1 MRLQAGMKALVLGLG
16 VSGRSVVRFLRGQGL
31 EVAVSEHR
39 PMDRLT
45 AGELELVET
54 MDVRLETG
62 GHSGRYLADADLVV
76 AGPGVP
82 LDLDI
87 LARARQRRIPVLG
100 ELALAAGR
108 FPAPVIAVTGSNGKT
123 TVTGLIGELLETAGF
138 RVFVG
143 GNIGTPLLD
152 FFAGPGQ
159 ADFVVL
165 ELSSFQLELARDFR
179 ANIGLLLNITPDHL
193 DRHGSMERYAA
204 AKYRI
209 FAGQQEGDVAILGAD
224 DALVM
229 AADTGR
235 AARRTFGRAAGGDAV
250 VSGSRVLVPGQ
261 GEALSFDLAGTRLD
275 SAVNRLNAAAA
286 ILAAQAAGCGV
297 AAIQQGLRRYRP
309 PQHRMSLV
317 GNRDGVRWINDSK
330 ATNVGA
336 MAAALASCDSPV
348 VLIAGGR
355 DKGGDFSIVRPLVRD
370 RVRALVLI
378 GEAAGT
384 LAEILGDLA
393 PVIRAGDMAGAVR
406 SAAAAA
412 RAGDTVLLA
421 PGCAS
426 FDMFDSYEQRGR
438 VFTRLAREILATGAV
453 PEGAAAGASGC
464 EEGP

>member
-1 MRLQAGMKALVLGLG
+1 M
-16 VSGRSVVRFLRGQGL
+16 
-31 EVAVSEHR
+31 
-39 PMDRLT
+39 
-45 AGELELVET
+45 
-54 MDVRLETG
+54 
-62 GHSGRYLADADLVV
+62 
-76 AGPGVP
+76 
-82 LDLDI
+82 
-87 LARARQRRIPVLG
+87 
-100 ELALAAGR
+100 
-108 FPAPVIAVTGSNGKT
+108 
-123 TVTGLIGELLETAGF
+123 
-138 RVFVG
+138 
-143 GNIGTPLLD
+143 
-152 FFAGPGQ
+152 
-159 ADFVVL
+159 VL
-165 ELSSFQLELARDFR
+165 ELSSFQLELAGDFR

-209 FAGQQEGDVAILGAD
+209 FAGQQEDDVAILGAD
-224 DALVM
+224 DALAL

-261 GEALSFDLAGTRLD
+261 GKTLSFDLAGSRLD

-286 ILAAQAAGCGV
+286 ILAARAAGCG
-297 AAIQQGLRRYRP
+297 ADAIGRGLRGFRP
-309 PQHRMSLV
+309 PEHRMSLV
-317 GNRDGVRWINDSK
+317 GSRDGIRWINDSK

-355 DKGGDFSIVRPLVRD
+355 DKGGDFSVVRPLVRD

-378 GEAAGT
+378 GEAAGII
-384 LAEILGDLA
+384 ADQLGDLA

-438 VFTRLAREILATGAV
+438 VFTRLAREMLAAGAV
-453 PEGAAAGASGC
+453 PGSAAAGEAGC